1 MSLSEYIKTMLP
13 AIEADMRNFIKESG
27 KNGLFD
33 LHHMLSY
40 HMGWEDEEINQATGK
55 RIRPIMLLLTTEA
68 AGGSWEKALPA
79 ASAVEL
85 IHNFSLIHD
94 DIQDNSSLRRGR
106 ETIWKKW
113 GKAQAI
119 NAGDAMFALA
129 HMALGRLAETVDAT
143 IALSAFRIL
152 PKVSLLLTQGQFL
165 DLSYEGKDGLSEN
178 DYWPMIAG
186 KTAAL
191 LSACSELG
199 ALIAGCS
206 TETVDA
212 YREFGYKIGMAY
224 QVYDDVLG
232 IWGDAALIGKS
243 TESDLLE
250 GKKSLPILYCIA
262 HSEEFSA
269 RWKEGNIKVDEI
281 AYLADLME
289 KTGAKEYS
297 LDISNKLTN
306 EALDIL
312 ENANPQSPAKDTL
325 TELAYSLINR
335 QK

>member
-1 MSLSEYIKTMLP
+1 MALSEYIKTMLP
-13 AIEADMRNFIKESG
+13 TVEVDMHNFIKEAG
-27 KNGLFD
+27 DPDLFD
-33 LHHMLSY
+33 LHKMLSY
-40 HMGWEDEEINQATGK
+40 HMGWEDEESSQATGK
-55 RIRPIMLLLTTEA
+55 RIRPLMVLLTTEA
-68 AGGSWEKALPA
+68 AGGDWKKAIPA

-85 IHNFSLIHD
+85 IHNFCLIHD
-94 DIQDNSSLRRGR
+94 DIQDNSPLRRGR

-119 NAGDAMFALA
+119 NAGDTMFALA
-129 HMALGRLAETVDAT
+129 HMALARLSETVDAS

-152 PKVSLLLTQGQFL
+152 PKVSLQLTQGQFL
-165 DLSYEGKDGLSEN
+165 DLSYENKNGLSED

-199 ALIAGCS
+199 ALIAGCPP
-206 TETVDA
+206 ETVDA

-232 IWGDAALIGKS
+232 IWGDAVLVGKS
-243 TESDLLE
+243 TDSDLLE
-250 GKKSLPILYCIA
+250 GKNSLPILYCIA

-269 RWKEGNIKVDEI
+269 RWKEGNIRVDEI
-281 AYLADLME
+281 AYLAGLME

-297 LDISNKLTN
+297 LDMSNKLTN

-312 ENANPQSPAKDTL
+312 EQAKPRSPTKDTL
-325 TELAYSLINR
+325 TELAYLLINR